1 MKQVKVINK
10 SNKPLPKFETTGAAG
25 MDVRADFSR
34 ITEYPIKVYGGAEVI
49 TAGECHN
56 QLMVKLTPH
65 SRALIPTGLFMALPK
80 GYELQIRPRSGI
92 ALKEGLNLA
101 NCVGT
106 LDAKK

>member
-1 MKQVKVINK
+1 
-10 SNKPLPKFETTGAAG
+10 
-25 MDVRADFSR
+25 
-34 ITEYPIKVYGGAEVI
+34 
-49 TAGECHN
+49 
-56 QLMVKLTPH
+56 MVKLTPH